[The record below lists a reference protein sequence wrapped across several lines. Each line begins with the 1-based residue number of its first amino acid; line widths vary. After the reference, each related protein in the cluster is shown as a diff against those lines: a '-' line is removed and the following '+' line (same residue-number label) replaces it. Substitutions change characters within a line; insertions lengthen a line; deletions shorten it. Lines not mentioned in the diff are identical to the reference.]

1 MKLRQTEELRASV
14 TQGVHTPATKGVLKA
29 LTFHYHNPHTTLK
42 WTGLNGMVGLKSMT
56 LNITDTVHVCS
67 SFYYL
72 WFSCFRSS
80 SFSSF
85 VSSFNFSSE
94 SLPTSR
100 KGERSQREAEECNR
114 RLATDYSST
123 AQTGACLHTVSLP
136 HNARTHTH
144 ACTPTVHPHIYTLNT
159 YML

>member
-1 MKLRQTEELRASV
+1 
-14 TQGVHTPATKGVLKA
+14 
-29 LTFHYHNPHTTLK
+29 
-42 WTGLNGMVGLKSMT
+42 MVGLKSMT

-67 SFYYL
+67 SYL

-100 KGERSQREAEECNR
+100 KGERSQGEAEECNR

-123 AQTGACLHTVSLP
+123 AHRQEHVITQFPCHTM
-136 HNARTHTH
+136 HAHTHTCMYTYIH
-144 ACTPTVHPHIYTLNT
+144 TFIHYICTCCKSSKIQNSNVLKLSAIL
-159 YML
+159 L